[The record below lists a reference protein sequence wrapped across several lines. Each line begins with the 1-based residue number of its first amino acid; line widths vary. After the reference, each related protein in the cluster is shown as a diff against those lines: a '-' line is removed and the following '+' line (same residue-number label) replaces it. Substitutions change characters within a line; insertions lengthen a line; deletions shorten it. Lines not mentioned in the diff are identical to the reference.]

1 MPSRK
6 EKQYVQLPES
16 ETTTLCNEPVRVSYR
31 SCLTPHAVAVITST
45 FFMTVMSETF
55 FVLYPLFAFTPP
67 ASGGL
72 GLSEAEIGADMAFRA
87 LLIIFMI
94 TISFPIQ
101 RRFGSLKT
109 YQVGMT
115 MWPACIVCLPI
126 LNWMVCTE
134 KYGSGT
140 LIYRFVFG
148 VFYILW
154 STGALVWRKSDL
166 SCLPSTTRFSLFSS
180 ELPVDRR

>member
-1 MPSRK
+1 
-6 EKQYVQLPES
+6 
-16 ETTTLCNEPVRVSYR
+16 
-31 SCLTPHAVAVITST
+31 
-45 FFMTVMSETF
+45 MTVMSETF

-109 YQVGMT
+109 YQVGMI

-134 KYGSGT
+134 EYGSGT

-148 VFYILW
+148 VFYFLW

-166 SCLPSTTRFSLFSS
+166 YCLLSTTRFSPFSS

>member
-1 MPSRK
+1 MPSSSRK
-6 EKQYVQLPES
+6 GKRCSRTPES
-16 ETTTLCNEPVRVSYR
+16 ETSTLYDEPVRVTYW
-31 SCLTPHAVAVITST
+31 SCMTPHVVAVITSM
-45 FFMTVMSETF
+45 FFTTIMAETF

-87 LLIIFMI
+87 VLIIFMI

-101 RRFGSLKT
+101 RRLGALKT
-109 YQVGMT
+109 YQVGMF
-115 MWPACIVCLPI
+115 MWPAGIVCLPV
-126 LNWMVCTE
+126 LNWMVGTE

-140 LIYRFVFG
+140 LIYRFAFG

-154 STGALVWRKSDL
+154 SMGALVFRKSGSNCLL
-166 SCLPSTTRFSLFSS
+166 SITQLFFF
-180 ELPVDRR
+180 LKRVRN